1 VHPERSRAC
10 VDAIAES
17 TMHFNRFK
25 RKKQR
30 RPLGARDL
38 QEKVDGMGGQTGLA
52 LELELDP
59 TSIDL
64 PAAHVNSS
72 AGVYGQRRNMASS
85 SSSLYRTR
93 LFQTPTNTTGRANDT
108 ARSVA
113 QSTASRLSRFS
124 RASTTRPT
132 TQAASTMAVHIVC
145 AVSENLARE
154 TCVSSID
161 AGSPTS
167 IYVTKQ
173 GNGQTYAETIAYLD
187 ILKPD
192 EVLLN
197 EGRRNS
203 QLARKVMELYNVKS
217 TAMELPMEE
226 NRRQRLR
233 RDGGDEDETLEED
246 RYGSMGSSTVV
257 KFISRSCFDQTKGA
271 ELLQKVARE
280 ETYDAT
286 MVEEYILL
294 SSAHAVLNYVQQ
306 SLGATFLKNSVYL
319 SINSG
324 GNNRMA
330 IDRSTVLQLELLV
343 NSKTGNVKDSLI
355 GTIDC
360 TKTTVGSRL
369 LRTNLMSPPARV
381 DTINTRLELVDL
393 FLSNAEFF
401 YAVLEHLSSL
411 PDVDKMLSNIAL
423 VPRKATT
430 AHKGKDD
437 DGGMVNERMASKG
450 ISALV
455 CIKTT
460 LQALPSFAGVL
471 QNHLQAMDS
480 HNAGTDDASVVTDRS
495 SLLVGLGGGGP
506 PHHLNRHHLL
516 RAIIFAMTQPALA
529 TVLGAVSGVF
539 TETTTFSRN
548 ANVMRHQECFAFMC
562 EENGM
567 MSVLRKAFLANV
579 DDIYK
584 KADEYAE
591 VYGISVS
598 VRYSSSRGYYLAVPV
613 DVGTDLPQVFLQPA
627 KSGRFINCTT
637 EEITS
642 LNTRAQDNVHDLL
655 LMTHD
660 RIQEVMDVARNH
672 YDVIA
677 TLCDAV
683 ALLDMCHSFA
693 DNVLTHRYAQF

>member
-1 VHPERSRAC
+1 
-10 VDAIAES
+10 
-17 TMHFNRFK
+17 MH
-25 RKKQR
+25 
-30 RPLGARDL
+30 
-38 QEKVDGMGGQTGLA
+38 
-52 LELELDP
+52 
-59 TSIDL
+59 
-64 PAAHVNSS
+64 
-72 AGVYGQRRNMASS
+72 
-85 SSSLYRTR
+85 
-93 LFQTPTNTTGRANDT
+93 
-108 ARSVA
+108 
-113 QSTASRLSRFS
+113 
-124 RASTTRPT
+124 
-132 TQAASTMAVHIVC
+132 
-145 AVSENLARE
+145 
-154 TCVSSID
+154 
-161 AGSPTS
+161 
-167 IYVTKQ
+167 VTKQ
-173 GNGQTYAETIAYLD
+173 GNGQTYAETMAYLE

-203 QLARKVMELYNVKS
+203 QLARKVMELYNVNS
-217 TAMELPMEE
+217 ASESGLPMEE
-226 NRRQRLR
+226 NRRQRR
-233 RDGGDEDETLEED
+233 RREQDDDDETLDED
-246 RYGSMGSSTVV
+246 RYGSLGSLTVV

-271 ELLQKVARE
+271 EILQRIARE

-294 SSAHAVLNYVQQ
+294 SSAHAVLHYVQQ
-306 SLGATFLKNSVYL
+306 SLGASFLKNSVHL
-319 SINSG
+319 TINSG

-330 IDRSTVLQLELLV
+330 IDRSTLLQLELLV
-343 NSKTGNVKDSLI
+343 NSKTGKVKNSLI
-355 GTIDC
+355 GTMDC

-401 YAVLEHLSSL
+401 YAVLEHLTNL
-411 PDVDKMLSNIAL
+411 PEVDKMLSNIAL
-423 VPRKATT
+423 VPRKNFTGRQ
-430 AHKGKDD
+430 GKEP
-437 DGGMVNERMASKG
+437 DGSTVTERMASKG

-471 QNHLQAMDS
+471 QNHLHAIESSNSQRHAS
-480 HNAGTDDASVVTDRS
+480 GAAAIDDATIATDRS
-495 SLLVGLGGGGP
+495 SLLVGLGGGGL
-506 PHHLNRHHLL
+506 PHHLQRHHLL
-516 RAIIFAMTQPALA
+516 RAIIFAMTQPALT
-529 TVLGAVSGVF
+529 TVLGAVSDVF

-548 ANVMRHQECFAFMC
+548 ANAMRHQECFAFKC

-598 VRYSSSRGYYLAVPV
+598 VRYSTSRGYYLAVPV
-613 DVGTDLPQVFLQPA
+613 SVGTDLPQVFLQPA

-642 LNTRAQDNVHDLL
+642 LNTRAQDNAHDLL

-660 RIQEVMDVARNH
+660 RIQEVMDVAREH
-672 YDVIA
+672 YNVIA
-677 TLCDAV
+677 TFSDSI

-693 DNVLTHRYAQF
+693 DNVLTHRYV

>member
-1 VHPERSRAC
+1 MYS
-10 VDAIAES
+10 
-17 TMHFNRFK
+17 K
-25 RKKQR
+25 RKQQR
-30 RPLGARDL
+30 RLLGARCL
-38 QEKVDGMGGQTGLA
+38 QAKVKERGGESGLA

-59 TSIDL
+59 VSRDGPI
-64 PAAHVNSS
+64 AHDEDKS
-72 AGVYGQRRNMASS
+72 AGIYGQRRRKTDSS
-85 SSSLYRTR
+85 FSFHQTRHFHTPRTNINGA
-93 LFQTPTNTTGRANDT
+93 PNAN

-113 QSTASRLSRFS
+113 QSTASRISRFS
-124 RASTTRPT
+124 RTSTNLPTNRPVT
-132 TQAASTMAVHIVC
+132 TMAVHIVC

-154 TCVSSID
+154 TCVSSMD
-161 AGSPTS
+161 AGAPTS
-167 IYVTKQ
+167 MYITKQ
-173 GNGQTYAETIAYLD
+173 GNGQTYAETIAYLE

-203 QLARKVMELYNVKS
+203 QLARKIMELFNVDI
-217 TAMELPMEE
+217 TAMELPTGR
-226 NRRQRLR
+226 NHRRKRRRQ
-233 RDGGDEDETLEED
+233 DGDGAQEDAPFEED
-246 RYGSMGSSTVV
+246 RFGSLESSTVV

-271 ELLQKVARE
+271 ELLRRVARE

-294 SSAHAVLNYVQQ
+294 SSAHAVLLYVQT
-306 SLGATFLKNSVYL
+306 SLGASFLKNSIYL
-319 SINSG
+319 SINAG
-324 GNNRMA
+324 GSNRMA
-330 IDRSTVLQLELLV
+330 IDRATLLQLELLV
-343 NSKTGNVKDSLI
+343 NSKTGKVKDSLI
-355 GTIDC
+355 GTMDC

-369 LRTNLMSPPARV
+369 LRANLMSPPARV

-393 FLSNAEFF
+393 FLSGAEFF
-401 YAVLEHLSSL
+401 YAILDHLSNL
-411 PDVDKMLSNIAL
+411 PDVDKVLSHIAL
-423 VPRKATT
+423 VPRKNAYVR
-430 AHKGKDD
+430 KGSDAD
-437 DGGMVNERMASKG
+437 SGMVNERIASKG
-450 ISALV
+450 IAALV

-471 QNHLQAMDS
+471 YNHLKALDNE
-480 HNAGTDDASVVTDRS
+480 NAGIDDASVATDRF
-495 SLLVGLGGGGP
+495 SLLVGLDGGVLQ
-506 PHHLNRHHLL
+506 HLNRHHLL
-516 RAIIFAMTQPALA
+516 RAILFAMTQPALT
-529 TVLGAVSGVF
+529 TVLGAVSNIF

-548 ANVMRHQECFAFMC
+548 AKAMRHQECFAFKC
-562 EENGM
+562 EEVGM
-567 MSVLRKAFLANV
+567 MSVIRKAFLANV

-598 VRYSSSRGYYLAVPV
+598 IRYSTSRGYYLAVPV

-660 RIQEVMDVARNH
+660 RIQEVMDVARAH

-677 TLCDAV
+677 TLCDSV
-683 ALLDMCHSFA
+683 ALLDLCHSFA
-693 DNVLTHRYAQF
+693 DNVLTQR